1 MRDPVSG
8 TLIALVFT
16 QILFALLLPLV
27 LIPPPEGLEWNLY
40 VITLETARELV
51 VEAAAVTV
59 VLFTLAIWLQRRFWL
74 TGFFTSV
81 PLVGLALVLGP
92 LWYNTGGFSP
102 TDAAG
107 KKPLFFAGY
116 LALALLLGAIV
127 WFMAGIERR
136 DWDHYERD

>member
-8 TLIALVFT
+8 TLIAFVFT
-16 QILFALLLPLV
+16 QVLFTLLLPLV

-59 VLFTLAIWLQRRFWL
+59 VLFTAAIWIQRRFWM
-74 TGFFTSV
+74 TGFFAAV
-81 PLVGLALVLGP
+81 PLVGLSLVLGP
-92 LWYNTGGFSP
+92 FWYNTGGFSP
-102 TDAAG
+102 SDAAG

-116 LALALLLGAIV
+116 LLLALILGAIF

-136 DWDHYERD
+136 DWGPYERE